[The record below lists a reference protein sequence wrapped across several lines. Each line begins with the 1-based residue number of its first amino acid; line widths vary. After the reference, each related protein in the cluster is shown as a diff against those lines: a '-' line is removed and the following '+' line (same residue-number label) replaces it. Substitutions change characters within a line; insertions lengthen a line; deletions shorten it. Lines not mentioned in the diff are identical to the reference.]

1 MKDDGNKR
9 ETQMNQ
15 RRPSRNK
22 GGKADKDRK
31 WHIIYKIKQKTK
43 PKITN
48 RDDNVS
54 FKRSPGRKKV
64 TLQSNLTRNVWN
76 VAPEI
81 RFKTLSGSSALWKR
95 LWFTDNMF
103 LQDDSSREKYKKY
116 IFTWQTTSCDILIYL
131 LWNKPFTKMS
141 NLSLRRQ
148 LVWQSVG
155 FRAQTWWMNT
165 TLQ

>member
-54 FKRSPGRKKV
+54 FKRSPGLETFETSPQKYDLKLFLVRPLSENV
-64 TLQSNLTRNVWN
+64 SGLQIKCSCRTIP
-76 VAPEI
+76 PE
-81 RFKTLSGSSALWKR
+81 
-95 LWFTDNMF
+95 
-103 LQDDSSREKYKKY
+103 YKKY
-116 IFTWQTTSCDILIYL
+116 IFTWQTTSCDILMYL

-141 NLSLRRQ
+141 NLSLRRR